1 MYLGYRYNS
10 PNLNCGGLLCPS
22 SVDLQALLSILL
34 FKDTQHHNK
43 PHVHVYYGE
52 YEASIGI
59 DGELLAGSLPRR
71 QMKIV
76 VGWLA
81 LHEEEVYAAWN
92 KAVQGQH
99 FDKVRPM

>member
-1 MYLGYRYNS
+1 MYGGQVCPNS
-10 PNLNCGGLLCPS
+10 A
-22 SVDLQALLSILL
+22 DLQALSFTML

-92 KAVQGQH
+92 SAVQGQH
-99 FDKVRPM
+99 FDKISPM

>member
-1 MYLGYRYNS
+1 M
-10 PNLNCGGLLCPS
+10 PE
-22 SVDLQALLSILL
+22 LSRFAGIVIYML
-34 FKDTQHHNK
+34 FKDTLHHNK

-52 YEASIGI
+52 YEASVAV
-59 DGELLAGSLPRR
+59 DGELLAGSLPRK

-92 KAVQGQH
+92 KAVRGER
-99 FDKVRPM
+99 FDKVDPM